1 MSFLTILFATLFY
14 FATAVLLFGVG
25 YKIWQ
30 YAITPAPLKIPIM
43 PAPITKLGVVLRM
56 TEEIVLFK
64 SLFKSNKWIWI
75 FGWMFHLA
83 LLLVLLRH
91 LRYFQEPVWWW
102 VNLIQPFGKYAGFAM
117 VIGLLGLITRRIV
130 VARVRYITAPSDHL
144 MLILIISIALTGLAM
159 RYILRTDI
167 VSVKAFM
174 LGLLY
179 LDVQPIPTDWL
190 FLTHITLVISLL
202 LVFPFSKLLHVP
214 GVFFSPTRNQ
224 VDDAREKRHIANWA
238 VKLDATRKS

>member
-14 FATAVLLFGVG
+14 FATAVIIIGVG

-30 YAITPAPLKIPIM
+30 YATTPAPLKIPVM
-43 PAPITKLGVVLRM
+43 PAPITKSGVVLRM
-56 TEEIVLFK
+56 AEEIVLFK
-64 SLFKSNKWIWI
+64 SLFKANIWIWI
-75 FGWMFHLA
+75 FGWMFHFA

-102 VNLIQPFGKYAGFAM
+102 VKLIQTIGIYAGFAM
-117 VIGLLGLITRRIV
+117 VIGLLGLLTRRIV
-130 VARVRYITAPSDHL
+130 VARVRYITSPSDHL
-144 MLILIISIALTGLAM
+144 MLLLLISIGLTGLAM
-159 RYILRTDI
+159 RYIIYTDI
-167 VSVKAFM
+167 VAVKAFM

-190 FLTHITLVISLL
+190 FLTHLTLVISLL

-214 GVFFSPTRNQ
+214 GLFFSPTRNQ
-224 VDDAREKRHIANWA
+224 VDNAREKRHIANWA

>member
-1 MSFLTILFATLFY
+1 MSFLTILFAALFY
-14 FATAVLLFGVG
+14 FATAVIIIGVG

-30 YAITPAPLKIPIM
+30 YATTPAPLKIPVM
-43 PAPITKLGVVLRM
+43 PAPLTKSGVVLRM
-56 TEEIVLFK
+56 AEEVVLFK

-75 FGWMFHLA
+75 FGWMFHFA

-102 VNLIQPFGKYAGFAM
+102 VNLIQPFGKYAGYVM
-117 VIGLLGLITRRIV
+117 VIGLLGLFTRRIV
-130 VARVRYITAPSDHL
+130 VARVRYISAPSDYL
-144 MLILIISIALTGLAM
+144 MLLLIIFIGLSGLGM
-159 RYILRTDI
+159 KYIIHTDI
-167 VSVKAFM
+167 IAVKAFA

-190 FLTHITLVISLL
+190 FLTHMALVIALL

-214 GVFFSPTRNQ
+214 GLFFSPTRNQ
-224 VDDAREKRHIANWA
+224 VDNPREKRHLANWA
-238 VKLDATRKS
+238 AKLDATRKS